1 MLLIVHR
8 VSQAIVFQKLL
19 SILGS
24 LRDISALDDCVISSW
39 IVSNTFFDLIDLRK
53 CILVFKEIR
62 DYRKTCLL
70 RDAALA
76 HLEYQLASIVTN

>member
-8 VSQAIVFQKLL
+8 VSHAIVFQKLL

-24 LRDISALDDCVISSW
+24 LRDISSLDDCVISSW

-70 RDAALA
+70 RDAVLA